1 MSATST
7 SFTSSAVIPD
17 GGRWIGPCLGIV
29 VAVTAARIVLLA
41 LDQKQLFV
49 DEAQYWFWGQDLAW
63 GYFSKPPAIAWL
75 IRAVTDLAGSDAPF
89 WVRLP
94 APFLHGLTAML
105 LAALAA
111 RMAGGMAAIATVAVY
126 LSLPLIAGGSL
137 LMTTD
142 TLMFPFLVSAYLA
155 WTRSVADG
163 SRRWA
168 AAAGAALG
176 LAFLS
181 KYAAIYFLGAAA
193 LAALLVPAARP
204 ARGAAIAG
212 LAAFVLTISPNLLWN
227 LSNGLITLQHTVD
240 NIEWARAP
248 GARLGLEPHK
258 LAEFAAAQ
266 ILVFGPVFL
275 ATLLVA
281 AARWRRL
288 SPEMRA
294 LVLFSVPIIL
304 LVCLQAVLSRAY
316 ANWAA
321 AAYLT
326 GTVAVVV
333 WLLPRSR
340 AWLVA
345 GIAVNAALCVAIS
358 VIATLPDWLPAPVRE
373 TMMQRYLGRTE
384 MTGAIISLAEA
395 EAVDTVVSGNR
406 DILADLFYTGRTS
419 DLTFR
424 AAPSAGRP
432 PHHYAMSWAFEGGAD
447 DALYVGDEAPACV
460 EGSAPLRDL
469 RPQTGYWSERDMA
482 AWRVPGTC
490 WAD

>member
-1 MSATST
+1 MSN
-7 SFTSSAVIPD
+7 AVTPD
-17 GGRWIGPCLGIV
+17 RGRWVGPCLGIV
-29 VAVTAARIVLLA
+29 LAVTAARVLLLA
-41 LDQKQLFV
+41 FDQKQLFV

-89 WVRLP
+89 WIRLP
-94 APFLHGLTAML
+94 APLLHGVTAML

-111 RMAGGMAAIATVAVY
+111 RMAGGVAAIATVIVY

-142 TLMFPFLVSAYLA
+142 TLMFPFLVAAFLA
-155 WTRSVADG
+155 WTRSAADG
-163 SRRWA
+163 SRGWA
-168 AAAGAALG
+168 AAAGVALG
-176 LAFLS
+176 MAFLS
-181 KYAAIYFLGAAA
+181 KYAALYFLGAAV
-193 LAALLVPAARP
+193 LASLLAPAARP
-204 ARGAAIAG
+204 SRGAAVAGGTAFLLAIA
-212 LAAFVLTISPNLLWN
+212 PNLFWN
-227 LSNGLITLQHTVD
+227 LSNGLITVQHTVD

-266 ILVFGPVFL
+266 ALVFGPIFL
-275 ATLLVA
+275 ATLLLA

-288 SPEMRA
+288 SPEMRV
-294 LVLFSVPIIL
+294 LVVFSVPIL
-304 LVCLQAVLSRAY
+304 ALVCMQALLSRAY

-326 GTVAVVV
+326 GTVAVVL

-340 AWLVA
+340 AWLAA
-345 GIAVNAALCVAIS
+345 GIGLNATLCLAIA
-358 VIATLPDWLPAPVRE
+358 VIATLPDWLPATVRE
-373 TMMQRYLGRTE
+373 TLMQRYLGRAE
-384 MTGAIISLAEA
+384 MTDAVIGLARA
-395 EAVDTVVSGNR
+395 EGLDTVVSGNR
-406 DILADLFYTGRTS
+406 DILADLFYTGREA
-419 DLTFR
+419 DLVFR
-424 AAPSAGRP
+424 ARPESGRP
-432 PHHYAMSWAFEGGAD
+432 PHHYAMSWAFEGTAD

-460 EGSAPLRDL
+460 AGSAPVRDL
-469 RPQTGYWSERDMA
+469 RPEDGYWSGRDVA